1 MTHHKEIKIKKASP
15 NENAFFQ
22 YFFASRSSLV
32 AASTEA
38 LREGGLVATSLPEV
52 K

>member
-1 MTHHKEIKIKKASP
+1 MRMP
-15 NENAFFQ
+15 FFNN
-22 YFFASRSSLV
+22 FSLV